1 MPWCPKCKNEY
12 KDGITVCTDCGT
24 KLAEKEEI
32 SFIPILSGR
41 EEEMTLLKDFL
52 IYSKIDSACV
62 RKSADEDFYELW
74 VETAE
79 ERTAKKLAITF
90 IQQKDMERN
99 EKIPEEE
106 SEEESEEASDFTNVY
121 EDSAQKAEDNK
132 SSGVTLIGVG
142 LFGILFLALAMAGVI
157 PLHLSAITGYMVY
170 GVMSALFI
178 LFLVMGA
185 VSMRNS
191 KIFAKKAESENS
203 LRSTMEEWCL
213 NSLNAEELDK
223 SLFEEGEENL
233 AEEMKYFKRTAL
245 LKEKISRQFMNLDV
259 QFLDRFVDDIYGD
272 IFEDED

>member
-12 KDGITVCTDCGT
+12 KDGIMVCTDCGT
-24 KLAEKEEI
+24 KLVESEEI
-32 SFIPILSGR
+32 SLLPILSGR
-41 EEEMTLLKDFL
+41 EEEMNLLKDFL

-62 RKSADEDFYELW
+62 RKSPDEDFYELL
-74 VETAE
+74 VETSE

-90 IQQKDMERN
+90 IQQKDMEQSEN
-99 EKIPEEE
+99 ILEEE
-106 SEEESEEASDFTNVY
+106 SEEENVFTNVY

-157 PLHLSAITGYMVY
+157 PLHFSAITGYMVY
-170 GVMSALFI
+170 GVMGALFI

-191 KIFAKKAESENS
+191 KIFARKAESENS

-223 SLFEEGEENL
+223 AIFEEGEENM
-233 AEEMKYFKRTAL
+233 AEEMKYFKRTTL
-245 LKEKISRQFMNLDV
+245 LKEKINRQFMNLDV

-272 IFEDED
+272 IFEDEN